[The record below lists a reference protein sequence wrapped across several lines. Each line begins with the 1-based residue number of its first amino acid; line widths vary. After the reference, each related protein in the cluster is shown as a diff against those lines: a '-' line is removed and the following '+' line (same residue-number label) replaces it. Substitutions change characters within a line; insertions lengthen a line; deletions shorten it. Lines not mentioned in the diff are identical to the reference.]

1 MIRWLRRSMALTRAV
16 HPPLAAWWAER
27 LFFTPPRARSRR
39 IEAFLAGGQSFAVRS
54 GGRRIAAWR
63 WGHGPTVLLVHGWG
77 GLGGQLSEMVDPLVR
92 AGFTVVAF
100 DAPGHGRSGRGMT
113 SLVDFAR
120 AVDAITRAAGPLY
133 GVVTHSLGGA
143 AIAFALRRGLRV
155 ERAVFICPPARP
167 VDWARTFADRLG
179 VADDVM
185 ALMRR
190 RAEKRLGVAWSD
202 LDIPSFA
209 GSLTTGLLVIHDKD
223 DADVQWSDGEL
234 LARSWP
240 GAELVTTTGLGH
252 RRILRDPGVV
262 ERAVAFL
269 SSGRPETPTEAELLE
284 AELFE
289 PARRFAD
296 A

>member
-1 MIRWLRRSMALTRAV
+1 MIRWLRRSMALTQAV
-16 HPPLAAWWAER
+16 HPSLAAWWAER

-39 IEAFLAGGQSFAVRS
+39 IEAFLAGGEPFAVRS

-63 WGHGPTVLLVHGWG
+63 WGQGPTVLLVHGWG

-100 DAPGHGRSGRGMT
+100 DAPGHGQSGRGMT

-120 AVDAITRAAGPLY
+120 AVDALVRVVGPLH
-133 GVVTHSLGGA
+133 GTVTHSLGGA
-143 AIAFALRRGLRV
+143 AIAFALRRGLHLP
-155 ERAVFICPPARP
+155 RAVFLCPPARP
-167 VDWARTFADRLG
+167 VDWARTFAEHLG
-179 VADDVM
+179 VGDDVM
-185 ALMRR
+185 GRMRR

-209 GSLTTGLLVIHDKD
+209 GSLTTELLVVHDKD
-223 DADVQWSDGEL
+223 DAEVQWADGDL

-252 RRILRDPGVV
+252 RRILRDAGVV
-262 ERAVAFL
+262 SHAVAFL
-269 SSGRPETPTEAELLE
+269 GKGMPQTPTESAVLE
-284 AELFE
+284 AELFD
-289 PARRFAD
+289 PSRRFAD